1 MIEVQRQGDVTVVR
15 MDAGEN
21 RFPPDLLDALDKV
34 LDDIEAADGPAA
46 LVLTGTGK
54 YFSNGFDLERLDMV
68 PRLQNLLARVLE
80 LEAFTV
86 AAVNGHAF
94 GAGALLAIACAQRV
108 MRADRGFWC
117 LPEVDLGLPFAEGM
131 KTMLVDRLGRAA
143 AYEAMVTAARYG
155 GPDAERRGIVD
166 AALPDGELLAD
177 AVRRAAAMAAKPR
190 RALGGVKRQL
200 NSGAIAALRS

>member
-1 MIEVQRQGDVTVVR
+1 VIDVRRQGDVSVVR

-21 RFPPDLLDALDKV
+21 RFQPGLLDALDTA
-34 LDDIEAADGPAA
+34 LDDIAAADGPAA

-68 PRLQNLLARVLE
+68 PRLQNLLARILE

-86 AAVNGHAF
+86 AAINGHAF
-94 GAGALLAIACAQRV
+94 GAGAMLAIACDQRV

-117 LPEVDLGLPFAEGM
+117 LPEVDLGLPFAQGM
-131 KTMLVDRLGRAA
+131 QAMLVDRLGRPA

-166 AALPDGELLAD
+166 AARPDDELLPE
-177 AVRRAAAMAAKPR
+177 AVRRAAAMAPKPR
-190 RALGGVKRQL
+190 RALGVVKRQL
-200 NSGAIAALRS
+200 NAAAVAALRA